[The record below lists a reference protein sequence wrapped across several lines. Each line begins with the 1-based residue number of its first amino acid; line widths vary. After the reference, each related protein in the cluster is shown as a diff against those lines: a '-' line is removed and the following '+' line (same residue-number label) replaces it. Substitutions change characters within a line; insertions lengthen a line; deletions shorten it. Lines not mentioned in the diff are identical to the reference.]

1 VWHHK
6 GEPWHFLNALIAV
19 GKNVQRV
26 NVLELNPLFLE
37 LGVPTNTFELAVN
50 RDVVVE
56 ALPSP

>member
-37 LGVPTNTFELAVN
+37 LGVPTFSLIDIVFG
-50 RDVVVE
+50 VV
-56 ALPSP
+56 